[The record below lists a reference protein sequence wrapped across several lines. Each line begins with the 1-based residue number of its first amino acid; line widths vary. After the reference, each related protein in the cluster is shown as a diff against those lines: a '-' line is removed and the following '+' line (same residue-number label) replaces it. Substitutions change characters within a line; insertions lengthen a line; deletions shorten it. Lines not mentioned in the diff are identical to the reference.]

1 MMNRVRT
8 VLLLA
13 TSLALLA
20 CGSEE
25 SSNTASSSA
34 DGARRVAITV
44 NAGGYDPAE
53 VTATAG
59 RPITLV
65 FTRVT
70 DEGCGEVLAI
80 PAHDIRRDLPLN
92 QPVEVTFTPQAG
104 RIRFTCGMDM
114 YDGTLVVQ

>member
-1 MMNRVRT
+1 MIRNILMT
-8 VLLLA
+8 FLLA
-13 TSLALLA
+13 TSLAPLG
-20 CGSEE
+20 CGSTE
-25 SSNTASSSA
+25 TASPA
-34 DGARRVAITV
+34 TTAGARRVAITV
-44 NAGGYDPAE
+44 NGTGYDPAE
-53 VTATAG
+53 VRTSAG
-59 RPITLV
+59 EPITLV

-104 RIRFTCGMDM
+104 SVRFTCGMNM

>member
-1 MMNRVRT
+1 MMFRVRT
-8 VLLLA
+8 ALFLT

-20 CGSEE
+20 CGSE
-25 SSNTASSSA
+25 SA
-34 DGARRVAITV
+34 TPSTPSAGRRVPITV
-44 NAGGYDPAE
+44 NASGYDPAE

-59 RPITLV
+59 EPITLV